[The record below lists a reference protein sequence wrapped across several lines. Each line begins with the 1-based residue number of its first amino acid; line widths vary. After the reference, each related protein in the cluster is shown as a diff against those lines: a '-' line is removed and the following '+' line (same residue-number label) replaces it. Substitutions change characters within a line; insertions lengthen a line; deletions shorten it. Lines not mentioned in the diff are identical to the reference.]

1 MVPARL
7 AGAGRTAQYAV
18 DRLLMFTQTD
28 GPSLILIADDN
39 REVRRNLQKLLEAQ
53 GCVVC
58 TADDGYETLAV
69 AERQAPDL
77 ILLDMQLPRLDGLAT
92 VRALKAH
99 PTVGH
104 IPVILLTAQIGPA
117 AMQRGLDAGADEFLT
132 QPVDEHELLAR
143 VRSLLRVKAQH
154 DRLRAYGGRLTSLL
168 RVTEGLRLHL
178 ELQPLLDAVADL
190 ARRHLGF
197 GRVVVILWEA
207 ETGLLRVGALAGVS
221 DPQARAAL
229 AATTYPWDDVRALL
243 RAEYQ
248 ISESYLIPDDSMTGR
263 RRLWRKPTAPLGDGR
278 WQAQDNLLV
287 PLRSAAGAFFGL
299 LSFDTPD
306 DGQRPDTAHIQLL
319 ELFAH
324 QAALALQN
332 AALYADL
339 HRHYARYVAPA
350 VAAQITGRSAVNTP
364 FGAPVEQDLV
374 VLFADLRGF
383 TALSDGLSPQILVNK
398 VLNPYFSEMTD
409 VILAYGGLVDK
420 FLGDGIMAIFG
431 LPTRREDEEA
441 RALTAALAMQAAFR
455 PLQASWASALGRDI
469 GMGVGLAAG
478 RAVVGNIGAPQ
489 RLDYTAIGRVVNI
502 ASRVTDLTP
511 SGGVWATQELKML
524 AETYILTHPA
534 DAAHYPLTFQPL
546 LPTALKGAVGMQ
558 NLYACGL
565 AG

>member
-1 MVPARL
+1 
-7 AGAGRTAQYAV
+7 
-18 DRLLMFTQTD
+18 MFTQTD
-28 GPSLILIADDN
+28 RQPLILIADDN
-39 REVRRNLQKLLEAQ
+39 RDVRRNLQKLLEEQ

-58 TADDGYETLAV
+58 TAGDGYETLAV
-69 AERQAPDL
+69 AERQGPDL
-77 ILLDMQLPRLDGLAT
+77 ILLDVQMPRLDGLAT

-99 PTVGH
+99 PLVGH
-104 IPVILLTAQIGPA
+104 IPVILLTAQAGPD

-132 QPVDEHELLAR
+132 KPVDEHELLAR

-154 DRLRAYGGRLTSLL
+154 DRLRAYGQRLTSLL

-178 ELQPLLDAVADL
+178 EPQPLLDAIADL

-197 GRVVVILWEA
+197 GRVVVILLEA
-207 ETGLLRVGALAGVS
+207 ETGLLRVGALAGVR
-221 DPQARAAL
+221 DPQAHAAL

-243 RAEYQ
+243 RPEYQ
-248 ISESYLIPDDSMTGR
+248 ISESYLIPDDSMTGP

-278 WQAQDNLLV
+278 WQARDNLLV

-306 DGQRPDTAHIQLL
+306 DGQRPDAAHIQLL

-350 VAAQITGRSAVNTP
+350 VAAQITGRTAVNTP

-383 TALSDGLSPQILVNK
+383 TALTDGLSPQILVNK
-398 VLNPYFSEMTD
+398 VLNPYFSEMTA

-441 RALTAALAMQAAFR
+441 RALTAALAMQTAFG
-455 PLQASWASALGRDI
+455 PLQAGWAAALGRDI

-511 SGGVWATQELKML
+511 SGGVWATQEVKML
-524 AETYILTHPA
+524 AETYVLTHPA
-534 DAAHYPLTFQPL
+534 AAAHYPLTFQPL
-546 LPTALKGAVGMQ
+546 LPTALKGATGMQ